1 VISSPRGVIACFA
14 LAAIYALALP
24 VPASS
29 LVLGLSVSTPAGPL
43 APFHPGMTGS
53 ATSALTVTGL
63 LGWTLQVADT
73 SSASPAIGHLLKGTG
88 ASCSLG
94 EANLTNPLTVTAS
107 GSGVTSN
114 GPVSLSA
121 TNQTVAT
128 GNTFLAGGIN
138 ISYNQGIGTTEMLES
153 GCSYSVTVTYTAF

>member
-1 VISSPRGVIACFA
+1 VISSLRGVIACFA
-14 LAAIYALALP
+14 LAAICALALP

-29 LVLGLSVSTPAGPL
+29 LVLGLSISTPAGPL
-43 APFHPGMTGS
+43 TPFHPGTTGI

-73 SSASPAIGHLLKGTG
+73 NGASPAKGHLLQGTG

-94 EANLTNPLTVTAS
+94 EANLANPLTVTAS

-138 ISYNQGIGTTEMLES
+138 ISYSQAIAATEMLES
-153 GCSYSVTVTYTAF
+153 GCLYSVTVTYTAF